1 MKKLIT
7 LLTLLVVAVTGA
19 WADTTYY
26 MVDRTGTTP
35 TLTSDFRVE
44 QDLVLDGSNNPIEFE
59 GNSLLGY
66 VRNSGTQSAITGTTD
81 FKKHF
86 AYEVKSTAT
95 KIKLYVYNTNSS
107 GKELYISEVKEGET
121 SELHRTTKAVAS
133 KTATILEYETTNTK
147 NSTIFFYVNGTNIQ
161 YYQIEAVESGTPLPT
176 AGEPGYELNFNKGRA
191 CAKSGT
197 SAKVDGIELLLYSDY
212 KPCSSTEAR
221 IKNKGTQYIKFTT
234 TVATEVSVNVST
246 DKTYY
251 ISSTIDA
258 SEAGASSYTA
268 NATKTIPAGTWYI
281 VPNGSEVKVTK
292 LSFAASG
299 LSIKTQPVS
308 AEYILNATAT
318 PLTVVAQGGTEP
330 YTYQWYSCSDA
341 EKTNPQA
348 VGTNSAYTPSTAAT
362 GYYYCKV
369 TDSATPTPA
378 SVESNVA
385 TITIS
390 AAAAPTFTSVTPSE
404 TNVVKGTASTIT
416 AVVEGNPDPTVT
428 WYSCDDAE
436 KTDPIEAGT
445 GLVLNLTNDVT
456 GTFYYYA
463 VATNSIGSATSDVQT
478 ISVKEKLAT
487 PTVSGDRYFL
497 ESVTATINVVDGTTV
512 KYKKNGGA
520 EETYVAE
527 TVISSNENMELQVW
541 AEKDGF
547 LPSDKVTVNFK
558 KVTDTGVT
566 AVDEVSSWD
575 WSKPKK
581 TSADAVEPS
590 PVQLETL
597 LSSIASD
604 FDFSDFEPA
613 LTSIKYINAQRF
625 TVKDDYVQAHGF
637 VIKTSVSG
645 KLDFKVRG
653 TNSNT
658 RYVVVNGENAGTVN
672 SPSSD
677 KNINSIAIPVGTT
690 VVYGLDEAS
699 QAANNIRYYNVTFTP
714 AANITDAEWA
724 TTVTPDYA
732 VDFADGVQAYI
743 VESVG
748 EAITLKEIDDAP
760 ANTPIIVNA
769 SKGSYTM
776 TKKAE
781 ATADVTGNLL
791 MSSDG
796 SIVGTT
802 TGSPY
807 VLGKNSSKVVGF
819 GPLAN
824 GVTLAA
830 GKAYIPA
837 SAFSDAKDF
846 YPFVIGDEESETT
859 SINSIEN
866 GESRIEN
873 YDYIYNLAGQKVSK
887 DYKGIVIVNGK
898 KVIRK

>member
-1 MKKLIT
+1 MKKLLSI
-7 LLTLLVVAVTGA
+7 LTLLVVAVTGA
-19 WADTTYY
+19 WADATYY
-26 MVDRTGTTP
+26 LVDRTGDTP

-44 QDLVLDGSNNPIEFE
+44 QNLVLDGSNNPIVFE

-66 VRNSGTQSAITGTTD
+66 VRNSGTQSAITGTVD

-86 AYEVKSTAT
+86 AYDVKSTAT
-95 KIKLYVYNTNSS
+95 KIKLYVYNTNNSE
-107 GKELYISEVKEGET
+107 KKLYISEIKEGET
-121 SELHRTTKAVAS
+121 SESHITTKNVAS

-147 NSTIFFYVNGTNIQ
+147 NSTIFFYVNSTNIQ

-191 CAKSGT
+191 CAKSNT
-197 SAKVDGIELLLYSDY
+197 LAKLDGIELLLNSDY
-212 KPCSSTEAR
+212 KPCSNTEAR
-221 IKNKGTQYIKFTT
+221 IKSKGTQYIKFTT

-258 SEAGASSYTA
+258 SEAGVSSYTA
-268 NATKTIPAGTWYI
+268 NATKIIPAGTWYI
-281 VPNGSEVKVTK
+281 VPNESEVKVTK
-292 LSFAASG
+292 LSFAASV

-318 PLTVVAQGGTEP
+318 PLAVVAQGGTEP

-348 VGTNSAYTPSTAAT
+348 VGTNSVYYTPSTAAT

-436 KTDPIEAGT
+436 KTNPVEAGT

-520 EETYVAE
+520 EETYVAK
-527 TVISSNENMELQVW
+527 TVISSNEDMELQVW
-541 AEKDGF
+541 AEKDGS
-547 LPSDKVTVNFK
+547 LSSDKVTVNFK

-575 WSKPKK
+575 WSKPAKI
-581 TSADAVEPS
+581 SDDAVEPS
-590 PVQLETL
+590 PVKLETL
-597 LSSIASD
+597 LSEIDAFNYDD
-604 FDFSDFEPA
+604 FGPA

-658 RYVVVNGENAGTVN
+658 RYVVVNGENAGKVT
-672 SPSSD
+672 SSGSD

-699 QAANNIRYYNVTFTP
+699 QAANNIRYYNVAFTP

-732 VDFADGVQAYI
+732 VDFAGGVKAYI

-748 EAITLKEIDDAP
+748 EAITLKEIEDAP

-776 TKKAE
+776 TKKATATSDVNDNKLE
-781 ATADVTGNLL
+781 AATGAEIGN
-791 MSSDG
+791 G
-796 SIVGTT
+796 AGNF
-802 TGSPY
+802 Y
-807 VLGKNSSKVVGF
+807 VLGMTSTGVGF
-819 GPLAN
+819 GKLAD
-824 GVTLAA
+824 GVTLAK
-830 GKAYIPA
+830 GKAFIPG
-837 SAFSDAKDF
+837 SAWTSSKDF
-846 YPFVIGDEESETT
+846 LPFVIGDEENETT

-873 YDYIYNLAGQKVSK
+873 YDYFNLSGQRVGK

-898 KVIRK
+898 KFVRK

>member
-1 MKKLIT
+1 M
-7 LLTLLVVAVTGA
+7 
-19 WADTTYY
+19 
-26 MVDRTGTTP
+26 
-35 TLTSDFRVE
+35 
-44 QDLVLDGSNNPIEFE
+44 
-59 GNSLLGY
+59 
-66 VRNSGTQSAITGTTD
+66 
-81 FKKHF
+81 FK
-86 AYEVKSTAT
+86 SQ
-95 KIKLYVYNTNSS
+95 
-107 GKELYISEVKEGET
+107 
-121 SELHRTTKAVAS
+121 
-133 KTATILEYETTNTK
+133 K
-147 NSTIFFYVNGTNIQ
+147 NSTIFFYVNSTNIQ

-191 CAKSGT
+191 CAKSNT
-197 SAKVDGIELLLYSDY
+197 LAKLDGIELLLNSDY
-212 KPCSSTEAR
+212 KPCSNTEAR
-221 IKNKGTQYIKFTT
+221 IKSKGTQYIKFTT

-258 SEAGASSYTA
+258 SEAGVSSYTA
-268 NATKTIPAGTWYI
+268 NATKIIPAGTWYI
-281 VPNGSEVKVTK
+281 VPNESEVKVTK
-292 LSFAASG
+292 LSFAASV

-318 PLTVVAQGGTEP
+318 PLAVVAQGGTEP

-348 VGTNSAYTPSTAAT
+348 VGTNSVYYTPSTAAT

-436 KTDPIEAGT
+436 KTNPVEAGT

-520 EETYVAE
+520 EETYVAK
-527 TVISSNENMELQVW
+527 TVISSNEDMELQVW

-547 LPSDKVTVNFK
+547 LSSDKVTVNFK

-575 WSKPKK
+575 WSKPTGTK
-581 TSADAVEPS
+581 VEPS
-590 PVQLETL
+590 PIQLETL
-597 LSSIASD
+597 LSEITSLNYD
-604 FDFSDFEPA
+604 EFEPA
-613 LTSIKYINAQRF
+613 TTSVKYINAQRF
-625 TVKDDYVQAHGF
+625 DTDNDHVQAHGF
-637 VIKTSVSG
+637 IIKTAVSG
-645 KLDFKVRG
+645 TLDFKVRG
-653 TNSNT
+653 TNSNN
-658 RYVVVNGENAGTVN
+658 RQLIVNGKVVGTVN
-672 SPSSD
+672 SSSSD
-677 KNINSIAIPVGTT
+677 KNIKDVAIPAGVTL
-690 VVYGLDEAS
+690 VYGLDVNS
-699 QAANNIRYYNVTFTP
+699 QAANNLRYYNVTFTP
-714 AANITDAEWA
+714 AVNVTSEGWA
-724 TTVTPDYA
+724 TATTPSYA
-732 VDFADGVQAYI
+732 VDFDENAEVYI
-743 VESVG
+743 ATAAG
-748 EAITLKEIDDAP
+748 ENITLTKINDAP
-760 ANTPIIVNA
+760 ANTAVVVNA
-769 SKGSYTM
+769 AAGSYTM

-781 ATADVTGNLL
+781 ATADVSKNLL
-791 MSSDG
+791 KSSDG

-802 TGSPY
+802 TESPY
-807 VLGKNSSKVVGF
+807 VLGKNSSNVVGF
-819 GPLAN
+819 GPLAKD
-824 GVTLAA
+824 VTLAA
-830 GKAYIPA
+830 GKAYILA
-837 SAFSDAKDF
+837 SAFSTAKDF
-846 YPFVIGDEESETT
+846 YPFVIGDEENETT
-859 SINSIEN
+859 SINSMEN
-866 GESRIEN
+866 SELRIEN
-873 YDYIYNLAGQKVSK
+873 SDYFNLSGQRVGK

>member
-19 WADTTYY
+19 WADATYY
-26 MVDRTGTTP
+26 MVDRTGATP

-246 DKTYY
+246 NKTYY

-258 SEAGASSYTA
+258 SEAGVSSYTA
-268 NATKTIPAGTWYI
+268 NATKIIPAGTWYI

-308 AEYILNATAT
+308 AEYISNATAT

-348 VGTNSAYTPSTAAT
+348 VGTNSASYTPPTAAT

-436 KTDPIEAGT
+436 KTNPVEAGT

-541 AEKDGF
+541 AEKDGS

-575 WSKPKK
+575 WSKPTGTK
-581 TSADAVEPS
+581 VEPS
-590 PVQLETL
+590 PIQLETL
-597 LSSIASD
+597 LSEITSLNYD
-604 FDFSDFEPA
+604 EFEPA
-613 LTSIKYINAQRF
+613 TTSVKYINAQRF
-625 TVKDDYVQAHGF
+625 DTDNDHVQAHGF
-637 VIKTSVSG
+637 IIKTAVSG
-645 KLDFKVRG
+645 TLDFKVRG
-653 TNSNT
+653 TNSNN
-658 RYVVVNGENAGTVN
+658 RQLIVNGKVAGTVN
-672 SPSSD
+672 SSSSD
-677 KNINSIAIPVGTT
+677 KNIKDVAIPAGVTL
-690 VVYGLDEAS
+690 VYGLDVNS
-699 QAANNIRYYNVTFTP
+699 QAANNLRYYNVTFTP
-714 AANITDAEWA
+714 AVNVTSEGWA
-724 TTVTPDYA
+724 TATTPSYA
-732 VDFADGVQAYI
+732 VDFDENAEVYI
-743 VESVG
+743 ATAAG
-748 EAITLKEIDDAP
+748 ENITLTKINDAP
-760 ANTPIIVNA
+760 ANTAVVVNA

-781 ATADVTGNLL
+781 ATADVSKNLL
-791 MSSDG
+791 KSSDG

-807 VLGKNSSKVVGF
+807 VLGKNSSNVVGF
-819 GPLAN
+819 GPLAKD
-824 GVTLAA
+824 VTLAA
-830 GKAYIPA
+830 GKAYILA

-873 YDYIYNLAGQKVSK
+873 YDYFNLSGQRVGK

-898 KVIRK
+898 KVVRK